1 MRASPYAPPVP
12 AVSSTSRRLPSVL
25 PRAAGA
31 EAAGAGTTG
40 AGATGAG
47 TLAVVARRAPV
58 LGAPARWLARTWR
71 ALRRQLGRFGVVG
84 ALAYVVDVGSFNL
97 LSYGAGGVGGWLE
110 DAPLTAKCLSVCLA
124 TLVAWA
130 GNRWWT
136 FRDRR
141 RSALLPELGLF
152 VAMNGA
158 ALAISLL
165 CLGFTVHVL
174 GLTGPVAANTSA
186 NVVGVALGT
195 AFRFYAYRTWVFR
208 APRTTGGR

>member
-12 AVSSTSRRLPSVL
+12 AASPTRRGLP
-25 PRAAGA
+25 AGA
-31 EAAGAGTTG
+31 ARAVGTGTAGSRTAEAGTAGLAPPG
-40 AGATGAG
+40 APA
-47 TLAVVARRAPV
+47 LRAPA
-58 LGAPARWLARTWR
+58 LRAPARWLARTWR

-97 LSYGAGGVGGWLE
+97 LSYGAGSVGGWLE
-110 DAPLTAKCLSVCLA
+110 DAPLTAKSLSVCLA

-141 RSALLPELGLF
+141 RSAVLPELGLF
-152 VAMNGA
+152 VATNGA

-165 CLGFTVHVL
+165 CLAFTVHVL

-208 APRTTGGR
+208 APGSGG